1 MRIVWDQNKNRSN
14 QVKHRVS
21 FEAASLVFED
31 PFHLSILD
39 RIENG
44 EERWQ
49 TLGIVGGGWWC
60 WSRTPLLNREARK
73 SSVSSRPARRH
84 GKRGKSMKKTA
95 KEPAEDLAALAALPD
110 EEIDT
115 SDIPEITDWSKAVVG
130 RFYRPVKETV
140 TIRLDA
146 DVLDWLKQG
155 GKGYQ
160 TRVNKILRAIMEQQR
175 KKAA

>member
-1 MRIVWDQNKNRSN
+1 
-14 QVKHRVS
+14 
-21 FEAASLVFED
+21 
-31 PFHLSILD
+31 
-39 RIENG
+39 
-44 EERWQ
+44 
-49 TLGIVGGGWWC
+49 
-60 WSRTPLLNREARK
+60 
-73 SSVSSRPARRH
+73 
-84 GKRGKSMKKTA
+84 MKKTA
-95 KEPAEDLAALAALPD
+95 KEPAEELATLAALPD

-160 TRVNKILRAIMEQQR
+160 TRVNKILRAVMEQQR